1 MITTER
7 LTLEDFTLDDAFEI
21 EQWGKHTDERLIDY
35 NLSDLD
41 DFEIKMW
48 YRQKR
53 EMKTQKYFAIRD
65 KSRKLVGY
73 VGLKQYDKF
82 TKTAFLGIVLD
93 PNEMDKSYGEESIKA
108 LITMGFTVYGLDRIF
123 LNVNNFNKRAIKCYE
138 KCGFRKFCSYE
149 EVFENQRLDTHDE
162 EFDEFFIVKD
172 GTIFSK
178 NTTMAIDNK
187 R

>member
-7 LTLEDFTLDDAFEI
+7 LTLEGLTLNDAFEI

-108 LITMGFTVYGLDRIF
+108 LIDIAFNVYGLDRIF
-123 LNVNNFNKRAIKCYE
+123 LNVNNFNIRAIKC
-138 KCGFRKFCSYE
+138 C
-149 EVFENQRLDTHDE
+149 ENY
-162 EFDEFFIVKD
+162 
-172 GTIFSK
+172 
-178 NTTMAIDNK
+178 
-187 R
+187 

>member
-7 LTLEDFTLDDAFEI
+7 LTLEGLTLNDAFEI

-65 KSRKLVGY
+65 KSHKLVGY
-73 VGLKQYDKF
+73 VGLKQYDSSRKRRF
-82 TKTAFLGIVLD
+82 WVLFWIQMKWT
-93 PNEMDKSYGEESIKA
+93 NH
-108 LITMGFTVYGLDRIF
+108 TVR
-123 LNVNNFNKRAIKCYE
+123 NP
-138 KCGFRKFCSYE
+138 
-149 EVFENQRLDTHDE
+149 
-162 EFDEFFIVKD
+162 
-172 GTIFSK
+172 
-178 NTTMAIDNK
+178 
-187 R
+187 

>member
-53 EMKTQKYFAIRD
+53 EMKNAK
-65 KSRKLVGY
+65 
-73 VGLKQYDKF
+73 
-82 TKTAFLGIVLD
+82 
-93 PNEMDKSYGEESIKA
+93 
-108 LITMGFTVYGLDRIF
+108 IF
-123 LNVNNFNKRAIKCYE
+123 C
-138 KCGFRKFCSYE
+138 
-149 EVFENQRLDTHDE
+149 D
-162 EFDEFFIVKD
+162 
-172 GTIFSK
+172 
-178 NTTMAIDNK
+178 
-187 R
+187 

>member
-53 EMKTQKYFAIRD
+53 EMKTQNILR
-65 KSRKLVGY
+65 
-73 VGLKQYDKF
+73 
-82 TKTAFLGIVLD
+82 LGIN
-93 PNEMDKSYGEESIKA
+93 P
-108 LITMGFTVYGLDRIF
+108 
-123 LNVNNFNKRAIKCYE
+123 
-138 KCGFRKFCSYE
+138 
-149 EVFENQRLDTHDE
+149 ENWWDMW
-162 EFDEFFIVKD
+162 
-172 GTIFSK
+172 G
-178 NTTMAIDNK
+178 
-187 R
+187 